1 MLRCKFGF
9 DTAEKSAQILIR
21 SPRWPSYPWEEHLI
35 KVEEFD
41 LLESQIET
49 ILSDACKDLGCRETM
64 TGNGQ
69 DYLGCQY
76 QTNSGYMC
84 QNWLEQSPQ
93 SHSYIPEWYPDGHLG
108 DHNFCRNPDGD
119 STIWCAFALRLAVC
133 FASKIWICAERTCN
147 HLP

>member
-1 MLRCKFGF
+1 M
-9 DTAEKSAQILIR
+9 
-21 SPRWPSYPWEEHLI
+21 
-35 KVEEFD
+35 EEFD
-41 LLESQIET
+41 LLESQLEAIRADT
-49 ILSDACKDLGCRETM
+49 CKNLGCRETM

-76 QTNSGYMC
+76 QTNSGYTC

-119 STIWCAFALRLAVC
+119 STIWSVVAFQLGRI
-133 FASKIWICAERTCN
+133 FAAEILICSN
-147 HLP
+147 KK